1 MDAFRTLL
9 KPRVSRHTFSWR
21 DPVLTAGSCFA
32 EAMGSRLT
40 AYKVPTMANP
50 FGVIYNPTA
59 IHKAI
64 KYAVF
69 NEAVPE
75 VTFLERDGIH
85 FSYDF
90 HSSIWAGERNALRK
104 RLLEITGAAHHFLKD
119 AGAVVLTYGTAW
131 IYTRNDTGE
140 IVANCHKVPA
150 KEFTRSL
157 LAQDDIVASF
167 GEVYNSLKAFNPAV
181 AVILTVSPVRHLR
194 DTLEGNSVSKAVLRS
209 ACHTIAQLYADAE
222 YYPAFEIMMDDLRD
236 YRFYKRD
243 MIHPT
248 EEAEDYIWENFVT
261 MYFDA
266 ATREFFDAWTEI
278 RTAFSHRP
286 FHPQSASHQ
295 SFLRETLK
303 KLEALRA
310 KVNVDEEIGQIRMQL
325 SKGASGD

>member
-1 MDAFRTLL
+1 MNTFRTIL
-9 KPRVSRHTFSWR
+9 KPGVSKHTLSLQ
-21 DPVLTAGSCFA
+21 DPMLAAGSCFA

-40 AYKVPTMANP
+40 SNKVQTLANP
-50 FGVIYNPTA
+50 FGVIYNPVA

-75 VTFLERDGIH
+75 LTFLEHDGIH
-85 FSYDF
+85 ASYDF
-90 HSSIWAGERNALRK
+90 HSSVSAKDKSTLRK
-104 RLLEITGAAHHFLKD
+104 TLLEITGSTHHFVKD
-119 AGAVVLTYGTAW
+119 ARAVILTYGTAW

-157 LAQDDIVASF
+157 LSHKQIISSFDDF
-167 GEVYNSLKAFNPAV
+167 YNSLKAFNPRCT
-181 AVILTVSPVRHLR
+181 VILTVSPVRHLR
-194 DTLEGNSVSKAVLRS
+194 DTIEGNSVSKAILRS
-209 ACHTIAQLYADAE
+209 ACHSIGQSYADAE

-248 EEAEDYIWENFVT
+248 EEAEDYIWDHFVAT
-261 MYFDA
+261 YFDEDA
-266 ATREFFDAWTEI
+266 REFFGVWKNI
-278 RTAFSHRP
+278 RTALSHRP
-286 FHPQSASHQ
+286 FHPESASHQ

-303 KLEALRA
+303 KLEALQDR
-310 KVNVDEEIGQIRMQL
+310 VNVTDEIQGIRAQL
-325 SKGASGD
+325 AGMC